1 MDFTAFDSSKLDE
14 YAKRA
19 KEQWGNT
26 PEYKEFVEKDK
37 KRSKS
42 EEESM
47 MANFMKIFEEFGGMK
62 DQDPASAEVQD
73 QVRKL
78 QSFITEH
85 FYKCS
90 NEILS
95 GLGKM
100 YAGGREF
107 TENINKMGGEGT
119 AEFTHRAIQIYCG

>member
-1 MDFTAFDSSKLDE
+1 
-14 YAKRA
+14 
-19 KEQWGNT
+19 
-26 PEYKEFVEKDK
+26 
-37 KRSKS
+37 
-42 EEESM
+42 
-47 MANFMKIFEEFGGMK
+47 MKN
-62 DQDPASAEVQD
+62 QDPASAEVQD

-85 FYKCS
+85 FYKCT

-100 YAGGREF
+100 YAGGGEF
-107 TENINKMGGEGT
+107 TENIDKMGREET